1 VRDGMRTGASTR
13 ADRSLDEGRLGTVP
27 VVRIAVLN
35 DIHGNLP
42 ALETVLAEIDRDP
55 VDAIVCG
62 GDIVLGAQPAEC
74 LELMRSRSAHFVRGN
89 CERSVLERDDE
100 TAAWCHDRLDDD
112 ARAILAELPTTVS
125 LDGVLFCHGS
135 PRSDEEILTA
145 ATPDDV
151 VAEALEGVAEETVV
165 GGHTHHQF
173 DRRVGRH
180 RLVNAG
186 SVGLPYEG
194 DAAAFWALVADGD
207 VELRRTPYDV
217 AAAVERLRATGY
229 PGLGDFIQES
239 LVEPMPPDEVIA
251 HFERLAGRGT

>member
-1 VRDGMRTGASTR
+1 M
-13 ADRSLDEGRLGTVP
+13 
-27 VVRIAVLN
+27 RIAALN

-42 ALETVLAEIDRDP
+42 ALEAVLADLDSNP

-62 GDIVLGAQPAEC
+62 GDVVLGAQPAEC
-74 LELMRSRSAHFVRGN
+74 LELMRSRGAHLVRGN
-89 CERSVLERDDE
+89 CERAVLDRGDE
-100 TAAWCHDRLDDD
+100 PSAWCHDRLDED
-112 ARAILAELPTTVS
+112 ARALLAELPTTVL
-125 LDGVLFCHGS
+125 LDGILFCHGS

-151 VAEALEGVAEETVV
+151 VADALSGVAEEIVV

-173 DRRVGRH
+173 DRRVGPH

-194 DAAAFWALVADGD
+194 DAAAFWALLDD
-207 VELRRTPYDV
+207 RHVELRRTPYDV
-217 AAAVERLRATGY
+217 AAAVERLRSTGY

-239 LVEPMPPDEVIA
+239 LIDPMPRDEVIA
-251 HFERLAGRGT
+251 HFERTAGRGA

>member
-1 VRDGMRTGASTR
+1 MRVA
-13 ADRSLDEGRLGTVP
+13 A
-27 VVRIAVLN
+27 LN
-35 DIHGNLP
+35 DVHGNLP
-42 ALETVLAEIDRDP
+42 ALEAVLADLDRDP

-62 GDIVLGAQPAEC
+62 GDVVLGAQPAEC
-74 LELMRSRSAHFVRGN
+74 LELLRTRDALFLRGN
-89 CERSVLERDDE
+89 CERLVLEPADE
-100 TAAWCHDRLDDD
+100 TSAWCHDRLDDE
-112 ARAILAELPTTVS
+112 ARAFLAGLPTTVA

-151 VAEALEGVAEETVV
+151 VDEVLAAVTEDTVV
-165 GGHTHHQF
+165 CGHTHHQF

-194 DAAAFWALVADGD
+194 DAAAFWAVLDGGH
-207 VELRRTPYDV
+207 VELQRTPYDV
-217 AAAVERLRATGY
+217 GAAVERLHATGY

-239 LVEPMPPDEVIA
+239 LVEPMPRDEVIA
-251 HFERLAGRGT
+251 HFERMAGRGA